1 MHDRHEP
8 YPIEVLFE
16 DHVIL
21 SDGRS
26 KPHPVLLQLTSEALI
41 VRRLKTTEVSSINN
55 RDLQT
60 VVPRNV
66 TLKRHP
72 ITHSF
77 GFSIKGGS
85 DTGEYELLANISRMF
100 FFYDQVFPFSSLV
113 LSIPM
118 HIYYMLVILFSQ
130 LITKISQL

>member
-1 MHDRHEP
+1 MLTHRITPYALFPQIEFKMHDRQQP

-26 KPHPVLLQLTSEALI
+26 KPHSVLLQLTSETLI
-41 VRRLKTTEVSSINN
+41 VRHLKTTQVSSAKNK
-55 RDLQT
+55 DVQT
-60 VVPRNV
+60 IEPRNV

-72 ITHSF
+72 TTHSL

-85 DTGEYELLANISRMF
+85 DTG
-100 FFYDQVFPFSSLV
+100 
-113 LSIPM
+113 
-118 HIYYMLVILFSQ
+118 
-130 LITKISQL
+130 K